1 MEERNMK
8 YISTRGNVEARGFIE
23 TVLMG
28 LADDGGL
35 MIPAE
40 IPVISAVT
48 LQEWEKLSY
57 EQLFLNIFS
66 YYTNDEIPYEDLKE
80 MVMKSYSNFRHPDI
94 TPVKQVTDKLYVL
107 ELFHGPT
114 FAFKDVAL
122 QFMGELYS
130 YISKKHGEIIHILG
144 ATSGDTGAAAIQGV
158 RGKEGIRIC
167 VLHPHQK
174 VSKVQELQM
183 TTVDDAN
190 VLNLSVKGNFDDCQ
204 GIIKELFGD
213 LAFKGKHHL
222 RAINSINFVR
232 ILAQTVYYFYAYL
245 QVAKTQKAEKINFSI
260 PSGNFGNVFS
270 GYLAKRMGLPV
281 NKLIIATNEN
291 NILERFIQT
300 GVYQTGEF
308 LSTYSPSMD
317 IQIASNFERYL
328 YYLVG
333 EDSQKVSA
341 YMKKFQ
347 EEGKIVI
354 GPEAMQQVH
363 AEFAAYG
370 VKNAECLEIISKYQ
384 ANHEYLVDPHTACG
398 IAAYETYSGDAEVCV
413 SFATAHPAKFDEAI
427 RLTGIQQK
435 LPAEI
440 EQLLS
445 LPQHQNIVDNSKEE
459 IVAQLE
465 AFYSRA
471 AKSI

>member
-1 MEERNMK
+1 MK

-40 IPVISAVT
+40 IPVISAAT
-48 LQEWEKLSY
+48 LKEWEALSY
-57 EQLFLNIFS
+57 QELFLKIFS
-66 YYTNDEIPYEDLKE
+66 YYTNDEIPYEDLKD
-80 MVMKSYSNFRHPDI
+80 MVAKSYSSFRSPEV
-94 TPVKQVTDKLYVL
+94 TPVKTISDKLHIL

-130 YISKKHGEIIHILG
+130 YISKKQGEIIHILG

-183 TTVDDAN
+183 TTVNDAN
-190 VLNLSVKGNFDDCQ
+190 VLNLAVKGNFDDCQ
-204 GIIKELFGD
+204 GVIKELFGD
-213 LAFKGKHHL
+213 LNFKGKHHL

-245 QVAKTQKAEKINFSI
+245 QVAKQQKLETINFSI

-270 GYLAKRMGLPV
+270 GYLAKKMGLPI

-291 NILERFIQT
+291 NILERFIKT
-300 GVYQTGEF
+300 GVYKSGDF
-308 LSTYSPSMD
+308 LSTHSPSMD

-328 YYLVG
+328 YYLLD
-333 EDSQKVSA
+333 ENSEQVSE

-347 EEGKIVI
+347 QEGQIVI
-354 GPEAMQQVH
+354 DEEDLKKVQ
-363 AEFAAYG
+363 AEFAAHG
-370 VKNAECLEIISKYQ
+370 VKNSECLDIIGKYK
-384 ANHEYLVDPHTACG
+384 ADHNYLLDPHTACG
-398 IAAYETYSGDAEVCV
+398 IAAYETFGGDNEVCV

-427 RLTGIQQK
+427 RLLDIKQEF
-435 LPAEI
+435 PSEI
-440 EQLLS
+440 ERLLT
-445 LPQHQNIVDNSKEE
+445 LPQYQTIVNNSKEE
-459 IVAQLE
+459 IVGQLE
-465 AFYSRA
+465 AFYSRSA
-471 AKSI
+471 D